1 METALS
7 RKVRAA
13 SERVSVLSARVER
26 QNPTVKLVVARRR
39 VEAADQCIERLS
51 RTTISARATQLQHA
65 SARLQAL
72 SPLAVLSRGYALVY
86 GPDGK
91 LLRSAAETKPG
102 DAIRARL
109 ASGSVD
115 AQVVKTNE

>member
-1 METALS
+1 M
-7 RKVRAA
+7 
-13 SERVSVLSARVER
+13 
-26 QNPTVKLVVARRR
+26 Q
-39 VEAADQCIERLS
+39 RLAGS
-51 RTTISARATQLQHA
+51 TISALTARLQHA

-86 GPDGK
+86 GPDGA
-91 LLRSAAETKPG
+91 LLRSAADANPG

-115 AQVVKTNE
+115 AQVLKTNE